1 MRTNAVMLVLRSEAK
16 DLCAPSGFTS
26 GDSVT
31 YIHTSFEFIA
41 LFLCAPPLA
50 TQFSAVQAPTG
61 SDPCQFFSFHHIIS
75 VGTPRGYSVFCSV
88 EDFVRL
94 CACFWVSLGLSG
106 PLCAS
111 LCSSQALWASLGLSG
126 TLRASLG
133 LCRPLWASLGL
144 SNKNKTI
151 HNQHTY
157 VQLETQFSLGPEVAR
172 RKDHTICPRQLEPLC
187 PSRLENCKTK
197 RPDNTRQL

>member
-1 MRTNAVMLVLRSEAK
+1 MSLKTNAVMLVLRSEAK

-26 GDSVT
+26 GDPVT

-75 VGTPRGYSVFCSV
+75 MGTPCGDSVFCSV

-94 CACFWVSLGLSG
+94 CASFWVSLGLSVR
-106 PLCAS
+106 LCAS
-111 LCSSQALWASLGLSG
+111 LRLSGLLWASLGLSG
-126 TLRASLG
+126 PLWASAG
-133 LCRPLWASLGL
+133 LSGPLWASLT
-144 SNKNKTI
+144 KTKQFITNI
-151 HNQHTY
+151 HMY
-157 VQLETQFSLGPEVAR
+157 SWRPSFPWGP
-172 RKDHTICPRQLEPLC
+172 KYTICPRQLEPLC
-187 PSRLENCKTK
+187 PSRPENCKTK